1 MRNTRLWIT
10 ALAAA
15 CLLSA
20 CKDDGTRAAAD
31 GDAAVRKFGAIAF
44 EPCTLASPMA
54 PTSIDAQCAKFD
66 VAENPAQ
73 PTGRKIKLSI
83 AWLPARDQG
92 GGTADPVFFLAGGP
106 GQAAP
111 EYDAQVDMA
120 LRDVRKQRDILLID
134 QRGTGKLSPLL
145 CRDSA
150 GKELALP
157 ETVEADAD
165 AIAAFAHRC
174 AQALNGKAD
183 PRFYTTTEAVHDL
196 ETVRRALGVGQV
208 NLVGVSYG
216 TRVAQQ
222 YAARHPQH
230 TRAIVLDGVAP
241 NTLVVGA
248 EFARTFERALS
259 LQVAQCQQLP
269 SCRKRYPQD
278 LRAQLRGL
286 KTRLKASP
294 VEVEYRDPSS
304 GVIRRDT
311 LTGDTVVGLTQIFSY
326 MPQMASLLPVVID
339 EADHGRYAPLMAL
352 AQMMTREMGG
362 QMNRAMQWSVICSE
376 DADRYRADPADADTV
391 LGADVAGAF
400 FAACR
405 NWPHGQR
412 PDDFNKP
419 LQSQVPALLLSGEID
434 PVTPPPYGEAVLKGL
449 PNGRHLVLRGQGH
462 NVSGVGCLPKLV
474 GQFLETTDA
483 RKLDAKCLDA
493 IGYVPPF
500 TGFNGWEP

>member
-15 CLLSA
+15 PAVGLLSGGSSQVA
-20 CKDDGTRAAAD
+20 T
-31 GDAAVRKFGAIAF
+31 VRGRRCQLCAMFGAIAF
-44 EPCTLASPMA
+44 EPCTLASPLT

-73 PTGRKIKLSI
+73 PTGRKITLNI

-92 GGTADPVFFLAGGP
+92 GGTTDPVFFLAGGP
-106 GQAAP
+106 GQAAT
-111 EYDAQVDMA
+111 EYAAQVDMA
-120 LRDVRKQRDILLID
+120 LRDVRKQRDIVLID

-157 ETVEADAD
+157 DD
-165 AIAAFAHRC
+165 RRGRC
-174 AQALNGKAD
+174 RSD
-183 PRFYTTTEAVHDL
+183 RR
-196 ETVRRALGVGQV
+196 VRRPLRTGPQRKGRSAFLYDHRSGARPGS
-208 NLVGVSYG
+208 GAASPWAS
-216 TRVAQQ
+216 TRSTWSACRT
-222 YAARHPQH
+222 ARASPSSTRRGIRS
-230 TRAIVLDGVAP
+230 TRARSCLTASRP
-241 NTLVVGA
+241 TRWLSAA
-248 EFARTFERALS
+248 EFARTFERALG

-269 SCRKRYPQD
+269 SCRKRFPQD

-286 KTRLKASP
+286 KTRLQASP

-304 GVIRRDT
+304 GRDPERHAHRRHRRRPHAY
-311 LTGDTVVGLTQIFSY
+311 LFSY

-362 QMNRAMQWSVICSE
+362 QMYRAMQWSVICSE

-405 NWPHGQR
+405 SWPHGPR
-412 PDDFNKP
+412 PDGF
-419 LQSQVPALLLSGEID
+419 QQAAASRRC
-434 PVTPPPYGEAVLKGL
+434 
-449 PNGRHLVLRGQGH
+449 RHCCCQEKSIR
-462 NVSGVGCLPKLV
+462 
-474 GQFLETTDA
+474 
-483 RKLDAKCLDA
+483 
-493 IGYVPPF
+493 
-500 TGFNGWEP
+500 